1 MKKQNQINNNLIS
14 LSQLEYKVK
23 QSERK
28 VNTEISKRYY
38 QNHKE
43 DKLEYARSYYYS
55 KKYENQPYDVR
66 KEVII
71 FNEPIILTFD

>member
-1 MKKQNQINNNLIS
+1 MKKQNNLIS
-14 LSQLEYKVK
+14 LSELEYKVK

-28 VNTEISKRYY
+28 VNPEISKRYY
-38 QNHKE
+38 QNDKE
-43 DKLEYARSYYYS
+43 DKLDYAMSYYNS
-55 KKYENQPYDVR
+55 KKYENQPYDVK